1 MQNYSANKYDPY
13 KMANE
18 GPPLRLVSWFVG
30 MVITH
35 QAVSTFRLGLQ
46 IEGTLLRSLKGGSL
60 YLLRRR
66 IMCVI
71 PLFSK
76 FFFLFFFFQDSIIF
90 IHSSRSV
97 VTRVLAEVRPPCRSI
112 SRCSRTVRKRSIV
125 VRGRKQ

>member
-97 VTRVLAEVRPPCRSI
+97 VTRVLAEVRPPVS
-112 SRCSRTVRKRSIV
+112 
-125 VRGRKQ
+125 